1 MRRLAA
7 PHNGSAAQ
15 YRALHEPKYRHWL
28 DRLVYLPDLAEADLD
43 DLDGLLITER
53 LHRAKFDAAAGR
65 VLGVLERGAT
75 VIFLLGG
82 PPPEWLPGARW
93 EARFRSGRGG
103 WMPTWFLHPGD
114 WPGPARGGPRAP
126 LPMPRSRRERNLAS
140 PWRALA
146 ARGRPARDR
155 HP

>member
-7 PHNGSAAQ
+7 TYNGSAAQ
-15 YRALHEPKYRHWL
+15 HRALHEPKYRRWL

-82 PPPEWLPGARW
+82 PPPEWLPGPRW
-93 EARFRSGRGG
+93 EARFRSEQGN
-103 WMPTWFLHPGD
+103 WMPT
-114 WPGPARGGPRAP
+114 
-126 LPMPRSRRERNLAS
+126 
-140 PWRALA
+140 
-146 ARGRPARDR
+146 
-155 HP
+155 